1 MSIRWFFKESLSG
14 LILQYYSPDHLNLLL
29 DLYHQ
34 VNPLIHSGIT
44 FSQYIFPLT
53 SVALLPIMF
62 PPERIFDLMK
72 VRDILN
78 RIHLISAILASLFL
92 AFLLVIISTNVIM
105 RYFFASGISWM
116 EEISSNVLMT
126 AFTFLSMAIGVKLDS
141 HINVNLF
148 PKGTPQWVTTVLL
161 KLKHL
166 VLTVI
171 GFVLCYYGILLIM
184 GIKGSIASI
193 PSLPASLQFIVI
205 PLAGFLILCDSVMN
219 LLGVEKDDHYLDRT
233 FMGVGEKK

>member
-1 MSIRWFFKESLSG
+1 
-14 LILQYYSPDHLNLLL
+14 
-29 DLYHQ
+29 
-34 VNPLIHSGIT
+34 
-44 FSQYIFPLT
+44 
-53 SVALLPIMF
+53 
-62 PPERIFDLMK
+62 MK
-72 VRDILN
+72 VRDVFN
-78 RIHLISAILASLFL
+78 RVHFISALLASFCL
-92 AFLLVIISTNVIM
+92 AFQLVIISTNVIM

-126 AFTFLSMAIGVKLDS
+126 AFTFLSMAIGVKLDL

-171 GFVLCYYGILLIM
+171 GFVLFYYGILLIM

-193 PSLPASLQFIVI
+193 PSLPASLQFILI
-205 PLAGFLILCDSVMN
+205 PLAGFLILFDSIMS
-219 LLGVEKDDHYLDRT
+219 LFGVEKDNQYLDRI
-233 FMGVGEKK
+233 FMTAGKKK

>member
-1 MSIRWFFKESLSG
+1 
-14 LILQYYSPDHLNLLL
+14 
-29 DLYHQ
+29 
-34 VNPLIHSGIT
+34 
-44 FSQYIFPLT
+44 
-53 SVALLPIMF
+53 
-62 PPERIFDLMK
+62 MK
-72 VRDILN
+72 VRDVFN
-78 RIHLISAILASLFL
+78 RVHFVSAILASFCL
-92 AFLLVIISTNVIM
+92 AFQLVIISVNVTL

-126 AFTFLSMAIGVKLDS
+126 AFTFLSMAIGVKLDL

-171 GFVLCYYGILLIM
+171 GFVLFYYGILLIM

-193 PSLPASLQFIVI
+193 PSLPAFLQFILI
-205 PLAGFLILCDSVMN
+205 PLAGFLILFDSIMS
-219 LLGVEKDDHYLDRT
+219 LFGVEKDDQYLDRI
-233 FMGVGEKK
+233 FMTAGKKK

>member
-1 MSIRWFFKESLSG
+1 
-14 LILQYYSPDHLNLLL
+14 
-29 DLYHQ
+29 
-34 VNPLIHSGIT
+34 
-44 FSQYIFPLT
+44 
-53 SVALLPIMF
+53 
-62 PPERIFDLMK
+62 MK
-72 VRDILN
+72 VRDVFN
-78 RIHLISAILASLFL
+78 RVHFISAILASFCL
-92 AFLLVIISTNVIM
+92 AFQLVIISVNVIL

-126 AFTFLSMAIGVKLDS
+126 AFTFLSMAIGVKLDL

-171 GFVLCYYGILLIM
+171 GFVLFYYGILLIM

-193 PSLPASLQFIVI
+193 PSLPAFLQFILI
-205 PLAGFLILCDSVMN
+205 PLAGFLILFDSIMS
-219 LLGVEKDDHYLDRT
+219 LFGVEKDDQYLDRI
-233 FMGVGEKK
+233 FMATGKKK

>member
-1 MSIRWFFKESLSG
+1 MLRVLSQGERTKEFTGSG
-14 LILQYYSPDHLNLLL
+14 KSLL
-29 DLYHQ
+29 DLSGD
-34 VNPLIHSGIT
+34 VNKRIRMNIKELDKGSVLDNKRREGGNPGMMKIT
-44 FSQYIFPLT
+44 TVFNF
-53 SVALLPIMF
+53 
-62 PPERIFDLMK
+62 
-72 VRDILN
+72 
-78 RIHLISAILASLFL
+78 IHLISAMLASLFL

-148 PKGTPQWVTTVLL
+148 PKGTPAWVTTVLL
-161 KLKHL
+161 KFKHL

-171 GFVLCYYGILLIM
+171 GFVLFYYGILLIV

-193 PSLPASLQFIVI
+193 PSLPASLQFIMI
-205 PLAGFLILCDSVMN
+205 PLAGFLIFCDSIMS
-219 LLGVEKDDHYLDRT
+219 LLGVEKDDHYLDRKLMT
-233 FMGVGEKK
+233 AGEKR